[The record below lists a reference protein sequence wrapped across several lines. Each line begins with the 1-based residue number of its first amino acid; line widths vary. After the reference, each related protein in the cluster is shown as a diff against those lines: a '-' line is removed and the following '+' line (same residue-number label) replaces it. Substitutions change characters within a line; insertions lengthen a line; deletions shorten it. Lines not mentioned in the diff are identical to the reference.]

1 MNNLSIE
8 QFIGASWVSH
18 ENIRKPINRIVL
30 GILWGQ
36 GQIGK
41 AIFVSFWHLKLGVKS
56 ERVLVNSR

>member
-1 MNNLSIE
+1 M
-8 QFIGASWVSH
+8 SH